1 MLRIKPRASGIQAN
15 EHTNSNTGLSLLFYN
30 FLKKLKIDFSFIQ
43 YILTIVSPLS
53 TPLRP
58 LNLPSLHCSS
68 TPNLFP
74 FQKKAGPQ
82 ETTQKT
88 KKRLDSPE

>member
-43 YILTIVSPLS
+43 YIPITVTHPSIPPTSPTSPRS
-53 TPLRP
+53 TL
-58 LNLPSLHCSS
+58 LPFL
-68 TPNLFP
+68 
-74 FQKKAGPQ
+74 FQKRTNLQ
-82 ETTQKT
+82 N
-88 KKRLDSPE
+88 DSQTGQNKIQ